1 MGSFTP
7 MESST
12 DKFLVMFWG
21 GFIPLQGVKYIVEAA
36 KLLERQN
43 DITFELRGFGQTYN
57 ESIELSKKLNCQ
69 NITFIP
75 KSVTYEELP
84 KCIAKANVC
93 LGVFGET
100 QKAQRVIPNKA
111 VETLAMRK
119 PLITGDSPA
128 AREIL
133 TNETDCILIPMAN
146 PKALA
151 NAILKLKENRQMK
164 LKIAENGYKLFKERF
179 SPLAIGKELKSI
191 LYEIIEKHK

>member
-1 MGSFTP
+1 

-36 KLLERQN
+36 KLLEHQS

-57 ESIELSKKLNCQ
+57 ESIELSRKLNSQ

-84 KCIAKANVC
+84 KCIAKASVC

-100 QKAQRVIPNKA
+100 QKAKRVIPNKA
-111 VETLAMRK
+111 VETLAMKK
-119 PLITGDSPA
+119 PLVTGDSPA

-133 TNETDCILIPMAN
+133 KNETDCILVSMAN
-146 PKALA
+146 PKAIADAVLELKEDKRLRDKIA
-151 NAILKLKENRQMK
+151 QNGFMLFKKKFSPKVIGNDLKMILKELTENSYSLNK
-164 LKIAENGYKLFKERF
+164 VI
-179 SPLAIGKELKSI
+179 
-191 LYEIIEKHK
+191 